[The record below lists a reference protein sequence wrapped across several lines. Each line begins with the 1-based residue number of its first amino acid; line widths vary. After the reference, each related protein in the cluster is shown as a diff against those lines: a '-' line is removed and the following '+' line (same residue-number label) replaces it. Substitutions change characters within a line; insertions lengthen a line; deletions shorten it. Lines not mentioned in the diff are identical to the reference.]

1 MITKENII
9 WSFDMWMYVWILYE
23 MNEDQ
28 SSGRSRPSEKEVGGG
43 LRSSRPWDGGGGGR
57 FQNKFFLASVL
68 SKIKGGGPSPGS
80 ATAISLEI
88 LYVDLQGA

>member
-28 SSGRSRPSEKEVGGG
+28 SRGRSRPLEKEVGGG
-43 LRSSRPWDGGGGGR
+43 VAVIQTLRWGGGGGP
-57 FQNKFFLASVL
+57 KTFFFGL
-68 SKIKGGGPSPGS
+68 S
-80 ATAISLEI
+80 L
-88 LYVDLQGA
+88 V

>member
-43 LRSSRPWDGGGGGR
+43 LRSSRPWDGGGGG
-57 FQNKFFLASVL
+57 VL
-68 SKIKGGGPSPGS
+68 K
-80 ATAISLEI
+80 
-88 LYVDLQGA
+88 